1 MSIKN
6 GIVLN
11 RMYTGSYLSTNLGHE
26 VINMF
31 QADNGNHYL
40 YLNSKGNFT
49 ERGKE
54 VGTMLLVRGIG
65 KGRVEVVG
73 MAKNLRPVE
82 SACCTLPRDLGKIKE
97 SVRKEQKTFLTEGEH
112 IVTYGKV
119 PILNIFGEKG
129 QQSVYVSYWV
139 EGEDFHT
146 PKSGTRLILEFP
158 PSKKKDKNEKEQVD
172 DDYQAKEKVEKVVFY
187 DSENNEKAIIT
198 IRLKTHNFASTSL
211 HQFILEEDEEDDFS
225 SLTEICNNEVL
236 WEVKNNKIEFND
248 CVDFEKHEISL
259 FDICQI
265 QNDENRFSN
274 ALSYFIQKY
283 PELWREFLQQHSG
296 IKNLGKIESVTRE
309 EDAKVNK
316 EGWNNKTGGR
326 IDLLI
331 RTKNHYVIIENKIG
345 SDIIIKDNVSQLD
358 RYYNYVQYLKKE
370 ELDRLGK
377 EIKDILEEIKKQN
390 KICKAEIEKLIQ
402 ISTNIKEEKKK
413 ETIGLV
419 LAPNYNMPNKD
430 ERKVKNENK
439 VLYTYEELP
448 YSKIWKELKI
458 KLEKDP
464 NFEALNNAIEVLDTD
479 YTKSSEEERQVNDD
493 FTYQELPYKKV
504 YEWLSKNASKE
515 LGEDANF
522 KAFHNAMKKH
532 TYEYENEALYDDMK
546 DKFFSRI
553 NEFKNKNNA

>member
-82 SACCTLPRDLGKIKE
+82 SACCTLPRDLGRINE
-97 SVRKEQKTFLTEGEH
+97 SVREKQKTFLTD
-112 IVTYGKV
+112 VKYGKV
-119 PILNIFGEKG
+119 PILDIFGEKG

-139 EGEDFHT
+139 EGKEFYT
-146 PKSGTRLILEFP
+146 PKPGNRLILEFP
-158 PSKKKDKNEKEQVD
+158 PSKDKSKDNESSYELYLKKPMIEENKI
-172 DDYQAKEKVEKVVFY
+172 
-187 DSENNEKAIIT
+187 SEENTIIT

-211 HQFILEEDEEDDFS
+211 HQFILDGEDLLGLNFLCDIDS
-225 SLTEICNNEVL
+225 L
-236 WEVKNNKIEFND
+236 WEYKTTTIEKNRDGSAEHD
-248 CVDFEKHEISL
+248 ISI

-274 ALSYFIQKY
+274 ALSYFNLKY
-283 PELWREFLQQHSG
+283 PKLWRNLLQEHLN
-296 IKNLGKIESVTRE
+296 IKDLGEIESVTRE
-309 EDAKVNK
+309 ENAKVDK
-316 EGWNNKTGGR
+316 IEKTGGR

-331 RTKNHYVIIENKIG
+331 RTKNYYIIIENKIG
-345 SDIIIKDNVSQLD
+345 SDIIIKDNVSQLE
-358 RYYNYVQYLKKE
+358 RYYNYVQYLKYE
-370 ELDRLGK
+370 ELDRLEK
-377 EIKDILEEIKKQN
+377 EYKKVENELTESENNYEKYKNTPIKGPQYLN
-390 KICKAEIEKLIQ
+390 KIKRHKYEQEK
-402 ISTNIKEEKKK
+402 ISANLKEVENRK
-413 ETIGLV
+413 TIGLV
-419 LAPNYNMPNKD
+419 LAPNYNMP
-430 ERKVKNENK
+430 
-439 VLYTYEELP
+439 
-448 YSKIWKELKI
+448 
-458 KLEKDP
+458 
-464 NFEALNNAIEVLDTD
+464 
-479 YTKSSEEERQVNDD
+479 SEEERQVNKV

-515 LGEDANF
+515 LDEDANF

-546 DKFFSRI
+546 NKFFSRI